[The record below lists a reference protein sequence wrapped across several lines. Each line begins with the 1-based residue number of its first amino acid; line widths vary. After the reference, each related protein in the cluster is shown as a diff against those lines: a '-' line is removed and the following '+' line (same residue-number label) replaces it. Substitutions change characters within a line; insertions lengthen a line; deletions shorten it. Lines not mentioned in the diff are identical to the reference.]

1 MAKRHP
7 DNTADGPEF
16 CRLHLVTFSGGRAG
30 WPLEPTQA
38 LEGDVSSFQDTFIN
52 LPLILQAGEIPG
64 SPIGFPLH
72 RMEVG
77 RIYTENN
84 EIFKKRRRR
93 KKKPAVSIFNSF
105 LKSTLLAEDKET

>member
-93 KKKPAVSIFNSF
+93 KKKQQLVF
-105 LKSTLLAEDKET
+105 LTVF